1 MPNPNEYLPEE
12 PDGLDDWDK
21 YQAMMANE
29 PPPQY
34 LPDAWEALAE
44 RLTAAQRKAAVDGGE
59 NPRIDGAIAADA
71 TDARR
76 ACSPLRRLAPE
87 PKFDKLVCAVVRCSA
102 HFDVD
107 MNYFG

>member
-1 MPNPNEYLPEE
+1 MWGPRTAYDQFPLA
-12 PDGLDDWDK
+12 PD
-21 YQAMMANE
+21 
-29 PPPQY
+29 
-34 LPDAWEALAE
+34 
-44 RLTAAQRKAAVDGGE
+44 VDGGE